1 MDKPRIKDGQTY
13 HWIDN
18 RPVKS
23 TTYKGNWTELIEKKV
38 KINVFED

>member
-18 RPVKS
+18 RPVKA
-23 TTYKGNWTELIEKKV
+23 TTYLGTWTELIKEN
-38 KINVFED
+38 KIVEVFKN